1 MTMLTHSQV
10 DDALEYCRDRNHAN
24 IEVPADLIARM
35 EKAQTSLR
43 DVPCSDIIDWWGQD
57 ALEVSDE
64 ELEVI
69 MDCIYTNSAME
80 DSPLPKWCYKRRKHD
95 RSN

>member
-1 MTMLTHSQV
+1 MPTLTYSQI

-24 IEVPADLIARM
+24 IEVPADLIART
-35 EKAQTSLR
+35 EKAQANLPFNLPVADFVDWLR
-43 DVPCSDIIDWWGQD
+43 HD

-64 ELEVI
+64 ELEII

-80 DSPLPKWCYKRRKHD
+80 DSPLPEWCC
-95 RSN
+95 